1 MHGGGGDVKRPL
13 VTVLLHRSRTTTT
26 AVTVRN
32 PIATGF
38 TPGFGNGPQADSC
51 QGLLPGNPD
60 DESDGTAW

>member
-1 MHGGGGDVKRPL
+1 MKRPL
-13 VTVLLHRSRTTTT
+13 VAVLLHGSRTTTTT

-38 TPGFGNGPQADSC
+38 GNGFGDGPQADSC
-51 QGLLPGNPD
+51 RGLLPGHPD